1 MQDKSFFEVKQ
12 PSEKKFGF
20 FFAIVFLLISLYL
33 FYIETNLF
41 YLTFLISLTLLISA
55 IFFSPI
61 LKIPNKLWNLVGSI
75 LNRIV
80 SPIIMLIIFL
90 VTFFPIGI
98 IIKLF
103 KIDIIQIK
111 YNDSLNSYWINRKD
125 DIQDLRKLY

>member
-1 MQDKSFFEVKQ
+1 MQNQSFFEVKQ
-12 PSEKKFGF
+12 PSEKKFGL

-41 YLTFLISLTLLISA
+41 YLTFLISLTLLFSA
-55 IFFSPI
+55 IFFSSI

-111 YNDSLNSYWINRKD
+111 YNDSLNSYWTNRKD

>member
-1 MQDKSFFEVKQ
+1 MQNQSFFEVKQ
-12 PSEKKFGF
+12 PSEKKFGL

-55 IFFSPI
+55 IFFSSI